1 MKSKPFFDKM
11 RAISPF
17 GGWLIAEKRKYF
29 LYVYGFVQKN
39 MIKY

>member
-11 RAISPF
+11 HALSTLRRLAGFIK
-17 GGWLIAEKRKYF
+17 EKIF